1 MGPCT
6 TTRVA
11 EDPHIRR
18 GGMLV
23 TQRHAEIGEYRVI
36 GNPIRMS
43 ETPPSYRT
51 PPPQLGADTDSVLED
66 LGFSRGEIRA
76 LRENEVV

>member
-23 TQRHAEIGEYRVI
+23 TQQYAEIGEYRVI

-51 PPPQLGADTDSVLED
+51 PPPLGADTDAVLTE
-66 LGFSRGEIRA
+66 LGFSVGEIRT
-76 LRENEVV
+76 LREDEVV

>member
-1 MGPCT
+1 
-6 TTRVA
+6 
-11 EDPHIRR
+11 
-18 GGMLV
+18 MLV

-51 PPPQLGADTDSVLED
+51 PPLGADTDAILRD
-66 LGFSRGEIRA
+66 LGFSAGEIQA
-76 LRENEVV
+76 LREDEVI